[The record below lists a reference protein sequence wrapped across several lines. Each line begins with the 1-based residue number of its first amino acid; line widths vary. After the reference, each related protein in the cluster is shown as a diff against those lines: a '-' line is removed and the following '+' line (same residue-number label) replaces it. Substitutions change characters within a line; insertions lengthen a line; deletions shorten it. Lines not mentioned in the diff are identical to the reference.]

1 MTAAAERLAHQAV
14 DVAAE
19 AARSVADD
27 LRRAFRSP
35 MTVEHKRDDHD
46 PVTEHDRRAEQVIRE
61 VIRRRMPH
69 SVVIGEEGGADG
81 AGGAGEV
88 EWYVD
93 PIDGTANFANGLAF
107 FCVSV
112 GAVVD
117 GEPVAG
123 AVHDPMTGDMF
134 TASTDGA
141 WLNGQPLQ
149 SRGAAEERRA
159 LLLTSY
165 PSARL
170 LQSHGPEA
178 LERLGRMIDGYATV
192 RRVGSAALTLAH
204 VAAGWADAAFGVG
217 VNPWD
222 VAAAQLL
229 LRRAGGTYLP
239 LWEAGTTP
247 ARDIDAPG
255 YLAHV
260 ADLDPRLL
268 HDLVA
273 EMPLSLGVAD
283 TAL

>member
-1 MTAAAERLAHQAV
+1 MSPAAEKLAAVAV
-14 DVAAE
+14 DVAGE
-19 AARSVADD
+19 AAQSVAED
-27 LRRAFRSP
+27 LRRAFRAP
-35 MTVEHKRDDHD
+35 MSVEHKRDDHD
-46 PVTEHDRRAEQVIRE
+46 PVTEHDRRAEQVIRA

-69 SVVIGEEGGADG
+69 SVVIGEE
-81 AGGAGEV
+81 AGTEGTGDV

-117 GEPVAG
+117 GDPIAG
-123 AVHDPMTGDMF
+123 AVLDPMTGDLF
-134 TASTDGA
+134 TASPDGA
-141 WLNGQPLQ
+141 WLNGRPLR

-170 LQSHGPEA
+170 LQSHGPAA

-229 LRRAGGTYLP
+229 LRQAGGTYVP
-239 LWEAGTTP
+239 LWEPDTPP

-260 ADLDPRLL
+260 EDLDPRLL
-268 HDLVA
+268 TTLID
-273 EMPLSLGVAD
+273 EMPLAAVVPGPAS
-283 TAL
+283 